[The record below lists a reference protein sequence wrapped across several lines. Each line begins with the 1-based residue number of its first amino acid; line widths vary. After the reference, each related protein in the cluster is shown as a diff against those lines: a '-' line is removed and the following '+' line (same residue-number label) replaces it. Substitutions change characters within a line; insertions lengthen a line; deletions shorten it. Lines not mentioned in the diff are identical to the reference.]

1 MSESHSLV
9 YGFIQA
15 LTEFLPVSSSGH
27 LALLPTFL
35 SFEDPGVAFDLAMH
49 LGTALAI
56 VLYFFKD
63 IIWIIRKKYILN
75 YIVATIATASIVFF
89 IKDFAGNEARNS
101 YFIAGNLF
109 VFGWILYFCD
119 KRQIDKD
126 ENFKQKLY
134 IKESIIIGLSQV
146 LAVFPGVSRSGI
158 TISAGRLLGFDK
170 KTASAF
176 SFLLSVPLILGGAV
190 LKYKDMSASIDYT
203 LTSLMLGSS
212 ISFFLGLIVIHYF
225 LKLIKKVNFIYFA
238 IYRTLLAVAI
248 LYFIAR

>member
-1 MSESHSLV
+1 MSESHSLI

-27 LALLPTFL
+27 LALLPMFL

-49 LGTALAI
+49 LGTAMAI

-63 IIWIIRKKYILN
+63 IIWIVKNKYILN
-75 YIVATIATASIVFF
+75 YIVATIATASLVFF
-89 IKDFAGNEARNS
+89 VKDLASNEARNS
-101 YFIAGNLF
+101 YFIAANLF
-109 VFGWILYFCD
+109 IFGWILYFCD
-119 KRQIDKD
+119 KKQIDKD
-126 ENFKQKLY
+126 ESFKQKLY

-203 LTSLMLGSS
+203 VTSLILGTS
-212 ISFFLGLIVIHYF
+212 ISFFLGLVVIHYF